1 MTAWLPV
8 ILGAAFVWLVYRAGQ
23 WNERQGVI
31 RGLEAELD
39 MHGRWVGTQYF
50 EKDRGHWDADYVVF
64 KLSTVATDNAIVRGP
79 GLFLNRD
86 LTVALVSYRQVVGHV
101 NQLID
106 KATDFQVVAEL
117 WRKPRAAEQAAAAQ
131 QLVESVHVAGI
142 GNETLEQ
149 KPAAYVFFKMV
160 MQQLRLEHDSG
171 ALALLWAVFGLN
183 FSFVKG
189 WAEWLAYRFHA
200 ARHFVATRWR
210 TLRHTA
216 STPEPP
222 AVLPKVAPP
231 RETELPSAST
241 ATESGVSRGTAV
253 DLKITNLISA
263 NTSSWKEHARLP
275 AVKPHR
281 PSKVTTE
288 RTVERR
294 DPKQG

>member
-117 WRKPRAAEQAAAAQ
+117 WRKARPAEQVAAAQ
-131 QLVESVHVAGI
+131 QLVESVHIAGI

-160 MQQLRLEHDSG
+160 MQQLRLEHQSR
-171 ALALLWAVFGLN
+171 ALAVLWAVFGLN
-183 FSFVKG
+183 FSFVKA
-189 WAEWLAYRFHA
+189 WPAWLRSRFQA
-200 ARHFVATRWR
+200 AWHFVAARWR
-210 TLRHTA
+210 TLRRTISTA
-216 STPEPP
+216 EPP
-222 AVLPKVAPP
+222 AVVPNAVAPP
-231 RETELPSAST
+231 RITEQPSAST
-241 ATESGVSRGTAV
+241 ATETTVSRGTAV
-253 DLKITNLISA
+253 DLKITNLTTA

-275 AVKPHR
+275 VAKTQR
-281 PSKVTTE
+281 AAKV
-288 RTVERR
+288 RH
-294 DPKQG
+294 PKQS